1 MFKITPQLYDKIKHF
16 ARFPQTGVSL
26 KQMVMFGKFGLECI
40 EHETKYL
47 YKARSLRQQHFSKQ
61 ASFCTV
67 RKKEKKRDQISLL
80 LITRGVTYP
89 SCSPSQRTRRA
100 SSKSW

>member
-67 RKKEKKRDQISLL
+67 KKKRKENGSNKLTFNYQRSYLSVLL
-80 LITRGVTYP
+80 TE
-89 SCSPSQRTRRA
+89 
-100 SSKSW
+100 SKN